1 MYKQP
6 YEKTPLQFKGGKR
19 KVRVAEIA
27 DTVTEEAKSN
37 PSYVKSKPYQ
47 WYSGGEMKEGV
58 KHSDETVRSID
69 NTRHLFPLQAT
80 MDELRLKGQLSAAQ
94 KEATTLRAQVEGLQ
108 VQVEEAKAK
117 AKEQLAEAKT
127 QVATLHKQLADEV
140 PSITSIV
147 AVLTTLALVILA
159 KANY

>member
-6 YEKTPLQFKGGKR
+6 YEKTPLQFKGGGKR

-58 KHSDETVRSID
+58 KNIYKIPKKELET
-69 NTRHLFPLQAT
+69 
-80 MDELRLKGQLSAAQ
+80 
-94 KEATTLRAQVEGLQ
+94 TTLPGGMS
-108 VQVEEAKAK
+108 AKK
-117 AKEQLAEAKT
+117 ARKKT
-127 QVATLHKQLADEV
+127 
-140 PSITSIV
+140 IV
-147 AVLTTLALVILA
+147 KNIFDTAMYTTMGALSGVY
-159 KANY
+159 ANLMRKK